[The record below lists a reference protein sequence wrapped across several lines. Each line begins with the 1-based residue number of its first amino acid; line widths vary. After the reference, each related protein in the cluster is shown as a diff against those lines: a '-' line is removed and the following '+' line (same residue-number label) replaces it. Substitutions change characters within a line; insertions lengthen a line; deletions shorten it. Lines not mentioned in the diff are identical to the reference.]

1 MSINKTCRQK
11 RRAMELSQAELAKL
25 AQTTQSTIANFE
37 AGKTSIASKTLDRI
51 LTTLGLDV
59 SEISTEFLDHLDSI
73 KS

>member
-1 MSINKTCRQK
+1 MINETCRQK

-37 AGKTSIASKTLDRI
+37 AGKTSITSKTLDRI